1 MSSFAPIAA
10 ELRRSIVGV
19 VSFTGRGSG
28 YCVLPNGLIVTSLD
42 VVGYERDVQLVLDDG
57 SSVAAQVVRANVALD
72 VALLMPAEALGLG
85 PIDPAAEPMIGDPA
99 FLLGRVG
106 TEAHLVET
114 HVVSTARVLEG
125 FPHILV
131 GSPLEEE
138 LRGAPLLD
146 AEGRVLGLLVR
157 PRRAR
162 SFGDRSAFRWV
173 EGLILPNAAF
183 EGGLASADGPP
194 DEILQLMP
202 EYGCARCDTIFEPDM
217 DRCVECGVLLP
228 HRHMREPAEP
238 SAVPPLKGL
247 FAVKAAL
254 ASMGIPANR
263 ARVGLRTWRFSPA
276 LEGQDD
282 RTQVDLTTD
291 EAGDHLVM
299 RAPVVLIPTEGTEHL
314 YRHLLTLNDG
324 TSGPF
329 RLSVFDDTVYLSLFS
344 PTSTVDP
351 NSFPTRVSEFSRAL
365 AGYRELLQGAFG
377 AEPAFEHAAD

>member
-10 ELRRSIVGV
+10 ELRRSVVGV
-19 VSFTGRGSG
+19 VSPTGRGSG
-28 YCVLPNGLIVTSLD
+28 YCALPNGLVVTSLD

-72 VALLMPAEALGLG
+72 VALLMPVEAVGLP
-85 PIDPAAEPMIGDPA
+85 PIDPAPEPQLGEPA

-106 TEAHLVET
+106 TEPHLVET
-114 HVVSTARVLEG
+114 HIVSTSRVLEG
-125 FPHILV
+125 FPHLLV
-131 GSPLEEE
+131 GGTLEEE

-146 AEGRVLGLLVR
+146 ALGRALGLLVR

-162 SFGDRSAFRWV
+162 SHGDRSAFRWV
-173 EGLILPNAAF
+173 DGLVLPNAAF
-183 EGGLASADGPP
+183 EGGLTSADGAPE
-194 DEILQLMP
+194 EILELVP

-217 DRCVECGVLLP
+217 DRCLECGALLP
-228 HRHMREPAEP
+228 HRHMREHPTQAT
-238 SAVPPLKGL
+238 VPPLKGL

-263 ARVGLRTWRFSPA
+263 ARVGRRTWRFSPT

-299 RAPVVLIPTEGTEHL
+299 RAPIVLVPTEGAENV
-314 YRHLLTLNDG
+314 YRHLLTLNDEA
-324 TSGPF
+324 SGPF
-329 RLSVFDDTVYLSLFS
+329 RLSLFEDIVYLSLFS
-344 PTSTVDP
+344 PASTVDP

-365 AGYRELLQGAFG
+365 ANYREALQNGFG
-377 AEPAFEHAAD
+377 AEPAFEHPAD